1 MAFSL
6 ADHYCLQT
14 LPGFGNDLRLELFH
28 GWHRKSLGMR
38 MDGQPLGSIDFNKL
52 LPMPKELDMEAGTRT
67 DRGLK
72 LVREYHHTLADLE
85 RQKPGLTPAEYA
97 LALHKCEEL
106 YQKQRL
112 ADPVTWALGEQAYSN
127 VQRFGS
133 PTWYEWCN
141 LNWGTK
147 WNAYQPRPLREDD
160 HTMVFFTAWDSVPK
174 IVTLLS
180 RKYPEQTITYRW
192 ADENIGYNVG
202 EMTMKGGEV
211 IDINVPEGGSR
222 EAYEMAAEIMDTDL
236 SDYDLC
242 LTADGNSYPL
252 FFLRLLIPAVKRT
265 GHADRAVGQ
274 LIVPPGE
281 QTRPIVS

>member
-1 MAFSL
+1 MPNNITNQITFGSDSTALAAFQRML
-6 ADHYCLQT
+6 HD
-14 LPGFGNDLRLELFH
+14 
-28 GWHRKSLGMR
+28 MR

-133 PTWYEWCN
+133 PTWYECY
-141 LNWGTK
+141 G
-147 WNAYQPRPLREDD
+147 
-160 HTMVFFTAWDSVPK
+160 
-174 IVTLLS
+174 
-180 RKYPEQTITYRW
+180 
-192 ADENIGYNVG
+192 
-202 EMTMKGGEV
+202 
-211 IDINVPEGGSR
+211 
-222 EAYEMAAEIMDTDL
+222 
-236 SDYDLC
+236 
-242 LTADGNSYPL
+242 
-252 FFLRLLIPAVKRT
+252 
-265 GHADRAVGQ
+265 
-274 LIVPPGE
+274 
-281 QTRPIVS
+281 